1 MTFDEIWSRIEL
13 NAGQV
18 FALKRG
24 QEFTYE
30 VRSGCVW
37 PNRVNRNL
45 HMSQFKQAFELLPL
59 TGPGAIQHLQG
70 PSYIFAILSDT
81 RIVGS

>member
-1 MTFDEIWSRIEL
+1 MTFDEIWKRIEMSS
-13 NAGQV
+13 GEV

-24 QEFTYE
+24 QVFTYE

-45 HMSQFKQAFELLPL
+45 HKSQFKQAFELLPL

-70 PSYIFAILSDT
+70 PSYIFAILTDA
-81 RIVGS
+81 RIVG

>member
-1 MTFDEIWSRIEL
+1 MTFDKIWSRIEL
-13 NAGQV
+13 NSGQV

-30 VRSGCVW
+30 VRSGCVI
-37 PNRVNRNL
+37 PDRANRSLPRSN
-45 HMSQFKQAFELLPL
+45 FKQAFELLPL

-81 RIVGS
+81 RIVG